1 MSYRAVK
8 GMNDILPDE
17 VARWHA
23 LERAFRETA
32 ELHGYAEIRT
42 PVVEGTELFVRS
54 IGSTTDV
61 VEKEMYSFSH
71 HDESLTLRPEG
82 TAGAARAYVEHKIH
96 GREPVSRWYYLG
108 PMFRAERPQRG
119 RYRQFY
125 QAGCEIYGDPGP
137 ACDAEMI
144 DMLVGMFRRL
154 GVPDVVAS
162 IGSIG
167 GAGTRERYRAR
178 LQEFLRPKLAELSEH
193 ARARLEVNPLRIL
206 DSKDPRDRAACQ
218 GAPDIQEVFDDADR
232 AHWDGLRAHLDALG
246 TPYVVDPLLVRG
258 LDYYT
263 RTLFELK
270 SNAGEL
276 GSQNTLCG
284 GGRYDDMIRELGGP
298 AVPAIGFAMGLER
311 ILLAVGDMDLPRRA
325 RCSLAPLGRRAVG
338 KALELARA
346 LRDAG
351 VVADVDGRGNSLKSM
366 LRRADGL
373 GSRFCIVIGDAEL
386 ERGVVQLKD
395 LVQHSQEELLV
406 DDVVARV
413 AEAAEPHAA
422 SAAIPRATRAATGGG
437 A

>member
-54 IGSTTDV
+54 IGETTDV
-61 VEKEMYSFSH
+61 VEKEMYTFSH
-71 HDESLTLRPEG
+71 HSESLTLRPEG
-82 TAGAARAYVEHKIH
+82 TAGAARAYVEHKAH
-96 GREPVSRWYYLG
+96 AKEPVSRWFYLG

-125 QAGCEIYGDPGP
+125 QAGCEIFGDPGP

-144 DMLVGMFRRL
+144 DMLVGLFRRL
-154 GVPDVVAS
+154 GVSDVVAN

-167 GAGTRERYRAR
+167 GAATRERYRGALR
-178 LQEFLRPKLAELSEH
+178 EFLSPKAGELSDH

-206 DSKDPRDRAACQ
+206 DSKDPRDQAACQ
-218 GAPDIQEVFDDADR
+218 GAPQILDVLDEADR
-232 AHWDGLRAHLDALG
+232 AHWETLLGHLDALG

-270 SNAGEL
+270 SSAGEL

-284 GGRYDDMIRELGGP
+284 GGRYDDMIRGLGGP
-298 AVPAIGFAMGLER
+298 SVPAIGFAMGLER
-311 ILLAVGDMDLPRRA
+311 ILLALGPMAAPA
-325 RCSLAPLGRRAVG
+325 RKTCSIAPMGTRAVG
-338 KALELARA
+338 KALELGRA
-346 LRDAG
+346 LREAG

-373 GSRFCIVIGDAEL
+373 GARFCIVLGDAEL
-386 ERGVVQLKD
+386 ERGAVQLKD
-395 LVQHSQEELLV
+395 LERHTQEELPIGA
-406 DDVVARV
+406 VVARV
-413 AEAAEPHAA
+413 A
-422 SAAIPRATRAATGGG
+422 GGG

>member
-54 IGSTTDV
+54 IGETTDV
-61 VEKEMYSFSH
+61 VEKEMYTFSH
-71 HDESLTLRPEG
+71 HSESLTLRPEG
-82 TAGAARAYVEHKIH
+82 TAGAARAYVEHKAH
-96 GREPVSRWYYLG
+96 AKEPVSRWFYLG

-125 QAGCEIYGDPGP
+125 QAGCEIFGDPGP

-144 DMLVGMFRRL
+144 DMLVGLFRRL
-154 GVPDVVAS
+154 GVSDVVAN

-167 GAGTRERYRAR
+167 GAATRDRYRVALR
-178 LQEFLRPKLAELSEH
+178 EFLSPKAGELSDH

-206 DSKDPRDRAACQ
+206 DSKDPRDQAACQ
-218 GAPDIQEVFDDADR
+218 GAPQILDVLDEADR
-232 AHWDGLRAHLDALG
+232 AHWETLLGHLDALG

-270 SNAGEL
+270 SSAGEL

-284 GGRYDDMIRELGGP
+284 GGRYDDMIRGLGGP
-298 AVPAIGFAMGLER
+298 SVPAIGFAMGLER
-311 ILLAVGDMDLPRRA
+311 ILLALGPMAAPA
-325 RCSLAPLGRRAVG
+325 RKTCSIAPMGTRAVG
-338 KALELARA
+338 KALELGRA
-346 LRDAG
+346 LREAG

-373 GSRFCIVIGDAEL
+373 GARFCIVLGDAEL
-386 ERGVVQLKD
+386 ERGAVQLKD
-395 LVQHSQEELLV
+395 LERHTQEELPISA
-406 DDVVARV
+406 VVARV
-413 AEAAEPHAA
+413 A
-422 SAAIPRATRAATGGG
+422 GGG

>member
-54 IGSTTDV
+54 IGETTDV
-61 VEKEMYSFSH
+61 VEKEMYTFSH
-71 HDESLTLRPEG
+71 HSESLTLRPEG
-82 TAGAARAYVEHKIH
+82 TAGAARAYVEHKAH
-96 GREPVSRWYYLG
+96 AKEPVSRWFYLG

-125 QAGCEIYGDPGP
+125 QAGCEIFGDPGP

-144 DMLVGMFRRL
+144 DMLVGLFRRL
-154 GVPDVVAS
+154 GVSNVVAN

-167 GAGTRERYRAR
+167 GAATRERYRGALR
-178 LQEFLRPKLAELSEH
+178 EFLSPKAGELSDH

-206 DSKDPRDRAACQ
+206 DSKDPRDQAACQ
-218 GAPDIQEVFDDADR
+218 GAPQILDVLDEADR
-232 AHWDGLRAHLDALG
+232 AHWETLLGHLDALG

-270 SNAGEL
+270 SSAGEL

-284 GGRYDDMIRELGGP
+284 GGRYDDMIRGLGGP
-298 AVPAIGFAMGLER
+298 SVPAIGFAMGLER
-311 ILLAVGDMDLPRRA
+311 ILLALGPMAAPA
-325 RCSLAPLGRRAVG
+325 RKTCSIAPMGTRAVG
-338 KALELARA
+338 KALELGRA
-346 LRDAG
+346 LREAG

-373 GSRFCIVIGDAEL
+373 GARFCIVLGDAEL
-386 ERGVVQLKD
+386 ERGAVQLKD
-395 LVQHSQEELLV
+395 LERHTQEELPIGA
-406 DDVVARV
+406 VVARV
-413 AEAAEPHAA
+413 A
-422 SAAIPRATRAATGGG
+422 GGG

>member
-42 PVVEGTELFVRS
+42 PIVEGTELFVRS
-54 IGSTTDV
+54 IGATTDV
-61 VEKEMYSFSH
+61 VEKEMYTFTH
-71 HDESLTLRPEG
+71 HRESLTLRPEG
-82 TAGAARAYVEHKIH
+82 TAGAARAYVEHKTH
-96 GREPVSRWYYLG
+96 AREPVSRWYYLG

-125 QAGCEIYGDPGP
+125 QAGCEIFGDPGP

-144 DMLVGMFRRL
+144 DMLVGLFRRL
-154 GVPDVVAS
+154 GVSDVVAN

-167 GAGTRERYRAR
+167 SAATRARYRTT
-178 LQEFLRPKLAELSEH
+178 LQEFLRPKAAELSEH

-206 DSKDPRDRAACQ
+206 DSKDARDQAACQ
-218 GAPDIQEVFDDADR
+218 GAPDLQQVFDDADR

-246 TPYVVDPLLVRG
+246 TPYVIDPLLVRG

-270 SNAGEL
+270 SSAGEL
-276 GSQNTLCG
+276 GAQNTLCG
-284 GGRYDDMIRELGGP
+284 GGRYDDMIAELGGP
-298 AVPAIGFAMGLER
+298 SVPAIGFAMGLER
-311 ILLAVGDMDLPRRA
+311 ILLALGAVESAKRVS
-325 RCSLAPLGRRAVG
+325 CSLAPLGARAVG
-338 KALELARA
+338 EALRLGRA

-351 VVADVDGRGNSLKSM
+351 VVADVDARGGSLKSM

-373 GSRFCIVIGDAEL
+373 GSRFCVVLGDAEL
-386 ERGVVQLKD
+386 ERGVAQLKD
-395 LVQHSQEELLV
+395 LAQHSQEEVPLGEL
-406 DDVVARV
+406 VARV
-413 AEAAEPHAA
+413 VQ
-422 SAAIPRATRAATGGG
+422 RATGGG